1 MKNTKEFTPII
12 IGYKSDEEKSYKNN
26 LEAKKNALEELF
38 SYIGKF
44 ITTEDRK
51 TFRANLYD
59 TFVQRFY
66 DKYANNYPHI
76 TINKLFALL
85 DVNIDKINSLIA
97 TINSIQIDEDAPEPD
112 FNIYTESDEQNKLY
126 GYLKTIIENIE
137 NLQKSGFT
145 IYPAPLINAFNSAL
159 HFDFKENRLKPSIHF
174 VKGKPLRF

>member
-1 MKNTKEFTPII
+1 MKTSNKFTPII
-12 IGYKSDEEKSYKNN
+12 IGYKSEDEKTYQTN

-76 TINKLFALL
+76 TINKMFGLL
-85 DVNIDKINSLIA
+85 DVDIQRINSLISK
-97 TINSIQIDEDAPEPD
+97 ISSIDIDENAAAPD
-112 FNIYTESDEQNKLY
+112 FNIYTENEEQNKLY

-159 HFDFKENRLKPSIHF
+159 HYDFKDNRLKPSIHF